1 MDTLHPNPWAAA
13 LGVERG
19 SGLNIEQRGAGNGA
33 AMNQSEKLTRQ
44 FPPGVFLAAVE
55 QSSVAISITDA
66 EAKILYVNAAFC
78 EVTGYSLAEALGRNE
93 SILSDKNT
101 PHEIYQEM
109 WSHLVARRPW
119 SGRLVNRRKDG
130 TRYLADLTISP
141 VTDVVNGSLY
151 FLGMHRDVTALHRLV
166 RELRNQKLLV
176 ETVMNSTPVALALLD
191 TEQRV
196 VFDNAEYKRV
206 ATDLGDAEP
215 ARRALE
221 NLRALSGMMLDPGL
235 LSGCAPEET
244 LSGREI
250 ELSCADGASRWY
262 ACSVRCFEEED
273 ARADAFFDPR
283 PKRFLLLAM
292 SDITQARRQQEQE
305 RLNALRAVLAESERV
320 QQLREAI
327 AGAIFQMQMP
337 LNLIGAA
344 SSMLARQQS
353 GGDFQ
358 ALKGVLAQ
366 ALAAGQSA
374 LETLRQGMP
383 PEPLEEESMLNLNM
397 LLREVLALLT
407 ESILAAGIVV
417 DWQPAYA
424 LPPVRG
430 RATQLRQMFKQ
441 LVQNAID
448 SMRSSR
454 SALRELRIVSERRD
468 GTLLVSISDSGA
480 GIPQELRR
488 KVFEPFFTTRR
499 AGGGHVGMGLTLAQ
513 DAAARHGGWLEIDND
528 YAPGCRILVGL
539 PFSAPSPGI
548 ENAAQRGETS

>member
-1 MDTLHPNPWAAA
+1 MADLKKLSTRFPN
-13 LGVERG
+13 
-19 SGLNIEQRGAGNGA
+19 
-33 AMNQSEKLTRQ
+33 
-44 FPPGVFLAAVE
+44 GVFLAAVE

-78 EVTGYSLAEALGRNE
+78 EVTGYGLDEALGRNE
-93 SILSDKNT
+93 SMLSDKNT
-101 PHEIYQEM
+101 PAQVYRDM
-109 WSHLVARRPW
+109 WASLVARRPW

-141 VTDVVNGSLY
+141 VTDVADGALY

-176 ETVMNSTPVALALLD
+176 ETMIDSAPMALALLD

-196 VFDNAEYKRV
+196 VLDNLEYKNM
-206 ATDLGDAEP
+206 AADLGDDEP
-215 ARRALE
+215 ALRVLDAL
-221 NLRALSGMMLDPGL
+221 RTSSGMALDTSAPAGCPPGERL
-235 LSGCAPEET
+235 T
-244 LSGREI
+244 GREI
-250 ELSCADGASRWY
+250 ELNRADGSSRWY

-273 ARADAFFDPR
+273 ASADAFFDPQT
-283 PKRFLLLAM
+283 KSFLLLAM

-305 RLNALRAVLAESERV
+305 RLNALRAVLAESERL

-344 SSMLARQQS
+344 SAMLARQQA
-353 GGDFQ
+353 GGDLQ
-358 ALKGVLAQ
+358 ALNGVLTQ
-366 ALAAGQSA
+366 AMQTGQAA
-374 LETLRQGMP
+374 LDTLRQGMP
-383 PEPLEEESMLNLNM
+383 EAMSEEESMLNLNM

-407 ESILAAGIVV
+407 ASILAEGIVV

-424 LPPVRG
+424 LPPLRG

-441 LVQNAID
+441 LMQNAID
-448 SMRSSR
+448 ALRQSR
-454 SALRELRIVSERRD
+454 NPVRELRVTSARKN
-468 GTLLVSISDSGA
+468 GTLVVSISDSGT
-480 GIPQELRR
+480 GIPHELRR

-513 DAAARHGGWLEIDND
+513 DVAMGHGGWLEIDD
-528 YAPGCRILVGL
+528 EYAPGCRVWVGL
-539 PFSAPSPGI
+539 PAFTMNAELVLEQEG
-548 ENAAQRGETS
+548 ENS